1 MWFTRVSI
9 KHPVFAV
16 MMMMSLVVLG
26 IFGYR
31 RLAIDQFPDVNFPI
45 VVVQTT
51 YPGASPET
59 VEAEVTRKLEEVINT
74 VSNIDSL
81 TSRSYEGNSVILV
94 QFDFSVNTK
103 IAAQEIREKI
113 ALIRSTLR
121 DEVKDPTVSR
131 FDPASEPILSFS
143 VSSSSANRS
152 ARELSTISDRII
164 KNRLSTV
171 SGVGSVYLVGDV
183 KREVHINVLPERM
196 ASYGIGMDQVMSV
209 LRTET
214 QDFPVGNVRNT
225 NSDMTI
231 QLRGRVKNI
240 EDFKRLVVA
249 NKQGLLIRL
258 SDVAQVEDAQQEVE
272 SLALL
277 DNKRIIGLEVLK
289 AQGENTVAVVNAL
302 KDRMAQINQELPDD
316 VKLSIVRDSS
326 VSIQKAVDNV
336 SETIYE
342 GAILTVLIVF
352 LFLGSWRSTVITALT
367 LPIAILGTYFFMYA
381 LGFTINMVTLM
392 CLSLCVGLLIDDA
405 IVVREN
411 IVRHNLMGKDHYQ
424 ASLEGT
430 QEIGLAVLATT
441 MSIVAV
447 FLPIGF
453 MGGIIGQFFHQFGL
467 TVVVA
472 ILISMFVS
480 FTLDPMLS
488 SVWHDPDLHGAR
500 GWVAKLLMPFEKSVE
515 WISDRYQSILAWS
528 LKHRWQTVLL
538 AFSTL
543 IMSFMMMRF
552 LGSEFVPAADYA
564 EGQIQFETPQGSS
577 IDQTERKL
585 QEVLLALKEFPE
597 IVYTYTTINTGA
609 ALGSNSA
616 SIFMKLTPKKQRKR
630 SLQDLTQPL
639 RERLSNIAGISVTG
653 IGQVSAVGSEKPIE
667 FSILG
672 SDIQTLRRLG
682 DQLTQEL
689 KQVPG
694 LVDLDSN
701 FKPTKPTFDFK
712 VKRDALA
719 DFGLSI
725 GALNAVLQPM
735 VSGTSVT
742 VWRSS
747 EDETYDVRVRIPAA
761 DRMSPEQILSMDILL
776 PNSSG
781 AGGNGSGRLVKLS
794 QLVELE
800 KGLGSATLYR
810 KDLQKEIKFDANV
823 YQRSAG
829 EVASDIEQ
837 ILKKIDYPPGYSFEF
852 GGSTKDQKES
862 AGYALSA
869 LLLAV
874 IFIYMILASQF
885 NSFLQPIAIM
895 SSLPLTLI
903 GVVGALL
910 IFKSTLNLFSM
921 IGVVMLMG
929 LATKNAILL
938 VDYANQMRREGVEK
952 TQALLNAA
960 RVRLRPILMTT
971 LAMVFGMLPLAL
983 GLSEG
988 SEQRAPLGQSVIGGV
1003 ITSSIL
1009 TLVVVPV
1016 IYSWLDDL
1024 PRWFKSLLGKVKK

>member
-1024 PRWFKSLLGKVKK
+1024 PRWFKNLLGKVKK